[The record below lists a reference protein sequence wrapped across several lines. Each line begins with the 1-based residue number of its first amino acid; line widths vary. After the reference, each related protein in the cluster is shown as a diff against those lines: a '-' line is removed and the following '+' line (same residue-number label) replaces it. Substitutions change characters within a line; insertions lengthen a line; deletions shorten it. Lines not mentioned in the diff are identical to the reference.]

1 MKKILNFKL
10 VFLVLSLVFG
20 FSSMVFAQFGS
31 GASAPGSGSGA
42 SAPGSAQMSSV
53 LCAFYSTIM
62 NVIFILAVLLM
73 VLGGALYAGSTIMPA
88 QLKGQLQGYA
98 YGMLMGGV
106 VGLIIVLAG
115 PYILKMIVGTS
126 STVSTTGC
134 TGSFI

>member
-20 FSSMVFAQFGS
+20 FSSMVFAQF
-31 GASAPGSGSGA
+31 GSGA

-106 VGLIIVLAG
+106 VGLVIVLAG
-115 PYILKMIVGTS
+115 PRILTMIVRNS
-126 STVSTTGC
+126 SKVSSTGC
-134 TGSFI
+134 TSTI

>member
-10 VFLVLSLVFG
+10 IFLILSLVLG
-20 FSSMVFAQFGS
+20 FSSIALAQFGN
-31 GASAPGSGSGA
+31 SAPGST
-42 SAPGSAQMSSV
+42 QMSSV

-62 NVIFILAVLLM
+62 SVIFILAVLLM

-134 TGSFI
+134 TGGFI

>member
-10 VFLVLSLVFG
+10 VFLILSLTLG
-20 FSSMVFAQFGS
+20 FSSIVLGTS
-31 GASAPGSGSGA
+31 SAPGST
-42 SAPGSAQMSSV
+42 QMSSV

-106 VGLIIVLAG
+106 VGLVIVLAG
-115 PYILKMIVGTS
+115 PRILTMIVRNS
-126 STVSTTGC
+126 SKVSSTGC
-134 TGSFI
+134 TSTI